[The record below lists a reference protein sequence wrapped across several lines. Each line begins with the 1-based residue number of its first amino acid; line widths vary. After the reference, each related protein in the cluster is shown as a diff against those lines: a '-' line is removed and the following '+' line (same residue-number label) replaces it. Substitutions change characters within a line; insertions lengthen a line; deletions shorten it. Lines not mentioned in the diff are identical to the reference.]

1 MSSQNEY
8 IILPL
13 DKYFGKKGTKH
24 INYIV
29 ILKHVKGHLLF
40 MYSLL
45 NNYMI
50 YIKIYLYPLQLQRY
64 LSCIIL
70 YFWTL
75 ISVLFLIVCNF
86 IHGFKFYL

>member
-1 MSSQNEY
+1 
-8 IILPL
+8 
-13 DKYFGKKGTKH
+13 
-24 INYIV
+24 
-29 ILKHVKGHLLF
+29 

-75 ISVLFLIVCNF
+75 ITVLFLIVCNF
-86 IHGFKFYL
+86 IYGFKFYL